1 MEWDAKHLRLAS
13 DAAGVAFWSWN
24 VDTDRLTLDE
34 HGHDL
39 WGIPLLWGVP
49 MAVNVSFRELSA
61 RVHPA
66 DLDRVRAAFS
76 ATRAVL
82 GRFEIDFRV
91 LVEDK
96 VRWIA
101 VRGQGDEAELA
112 DRIMFGIF
120 LDVTERKQAEA
131 GNELLAG
138 EMTHRVKNLLAV
150 TSSLIAIT
158 LQSTDTTT
166 DMARELTQRLEAL
179 GRAHDLIRP
188 VPGQKANTAFLS
200 DLFTK
205 LLAPYDDVGASSD
218 RIRVSVPPMDVG
230 EVAATTLALVVHEL
244 ATNSLKYGALSTEA
258 GTLDVSCEI
267 PDDDVVVVWTE
278 RGGPA
283 LTTPTG
289 WKGYGSELM
298 SQTMSYQ
305 LGGSLD
311 YNWEEAGVVVTL
323 RMNKEALLA

>member
-1 MEWDAKHLRLAS
+1 MMEWDAKHLRLAS

-101 VRGQGDEAELA
+101 VRGQGDEAEL
-112 DRIMFGIF
+112 G
-120 LDVTERKQAEA
+120 
-131 GNELLAG
+131 
-138 EMTHRVKNLLAV
+138 RVENQ
-150 TSSLIAIT
+150 SS
-158 LQSTDTTT
+158 
-166 DMARELTQRLEAL
+166 
-179 GRAHDLIRP
+179 
-188 VPGQKANTAFLS
+188 
-200 DLFTK
+200 
-205 LLAPYDDVGASSD
+205 
-218 RIRVSVPPMDVG
+218 
-230 EVAATTLALVVHEL
+230 
-244 ATNSLKYGALSTEA
+244 
-258 GTLDVSCEI
+258 
-267 PDDDVVVVWTE
+267 
-278 RGGPA
+278 
-283 LTTPTG
+283 
-289 WKGYGSELM
+289 
-298 SQTMSYQ
+298 
-305 LGGSLD
+305 
-311 YNWEEAGVVVTL
+311 
-323 RMNKEALLA
+323 